1 MFIAK
6 SNLKT
11 ITIISLFI
19 VALFGG
25 VYVVSLELDRIHLT
39 VTVLKDGNTIPGA
52 NVYVFASAPNGTR
65 LIATAC
71 TNQYG
76 IAAFQLSIKNII
88 KPIIDWNQAEKRS
101 FTINPGLYITSIG
114 VYNNTIF
121 FGSASTKLPLTLTGP
136 ITTNVN
142 LDLKHPIKRVE
153 TKIKTVSTNVQQQAP
168 PWAQLIYS
176 AQSTM
181 RETVF
186 KVSTDQNTRAHCGYV
201 VEQYEEVAF
210 KCTYSVT
217 KVIDNSI
224 TVTWSIGAEISWVT
238 SQIKKA
244 LVFDVGQSSIGY
256 VSFLAA
262 INYECWEYE
271 MPADGGELYREHRVY
286 ISYYLPDSL
295 QTVKGEDDIEGN
307 QIFLEPATGKGWN
320 EVATVVL
327 LHQDVSQEFAIPVSK
342 FIKFIAAT
350 YFEFPQALN
359 VPVDVDLILKSTYAI
374 GAYVEV
380 YGVDGC
386 AINIYRVEVWR
397 TLNANYKIPAWAIIL
412 IT

>member
-6 SNLKT
+6 YSLRT
-11 ITIISLFI
+11 ITIVLLFI
-19 VALFGG
+19 IALFGG

-39 VTVLKDGNTIPGA
+39 VTVLKDGKTIPGA
-52 NVYVFASAPNGTR
+52 NVYVFALAPNGTR

-121 FGSASTKLPLTLTGP
+121 FGSTSTKLPLTLTGP

-142 LDLKHPIKRVE
+142 LDLKHPIKKVE
-153 TKIKTVSTNVQQQAP
+153 TKIKTVSTNIQQQAP

-186 KVSTDQNTRAHCGYV
+186 KVSTDQNTKASCGYL
-201 VEQYEEVAF
+201 VEQYREVAF

-238 SQIKKA
+238 SQIYKT
-244 LVFDVGQSSIGY
+244 LVFDVGQSSTGY

-262 INYECWEYE
+262 INYECWKYE
-271 MPADGGELYREHRVY
+271 MPADGGELYREHRTYIVY
-286 ISYYLPDSL
+286 YWPDSL

-307 QIFLEPATGKGWN
+307 QIFLRSVTGAGWN
-320 EVATVVL
+320 TAAFIVY
-327 LHQDVSQEFAIPVSK
+327 LHWHVSQEFGIPISK
-342 FIKFIAAT
+342 FIKLIAT
-350 YFEFPQALN
+350 LFSKFPQALN
-359 VPVDVDLILKSTYAI
+359 VPVDVDLIFKSTDAI
-374 GAYVEV
+374 CADVRV
-380 YGVDGC
+380 YGVEGC
-386 AINIYRVEVWR
+386 TINIYRVEISR
-397 TLNANYKIPAWAIIL
+397 TLNAYYQIPAWAIIL
-412 IT
+412 RT

>member
-136 ITTNVN
+136 ITTNIN
-142 LDLKHPIKRVE
+142 LDLKHPMKKVE
-153 TKIKTVSTNVQQQAP
+153 AKVKMVSTSIQQQAP
-168 PWAQLIYS
+168 PWARLIYS
-176 AQSTM
+176 TQSAM
-181 RETVF
+181 RETFF
-186 KVSTDQNTRAHCGYV
+186 KVSTDQNTKAGCTYKV
-201 VEQYEEVAF
+201 SQNEEVAF

-217 KVIDNSI
+217 QKIDDSVVIEW
-224 TVTWSIGAEISWVT
+224 TIGAEISWVT
-238 SQIKKA
+238 SQIGKYFYFEVNPSGTGYLSS
-244 LVFDVGQSSIGY
+244 LV
-256 VSFLAA
+256 A
-262 INYECWEYE
+262 INYECWEYDY
-271 MPADGGELYREHRVY
+271 PADGEVYREHRVY
-286 ISYYLPDSL
+286 IAYYWPDTL
-295 QTVKGEDDIEGN
+295 DKVMGEDDIEGN
-307 QIFLEPATGKGWN
+307 QVLLDTATGEGLDKYVYG
-320 EVATVVL
+320 VF
-327 LHQDVSQEFAIPVSK
+327 LHWDVSLEFAIPVTK
-342 FIKFIAAT
+342 FIKLLAAPT
-350 YFEFPQALN
+350 FPKALA
-359 VPVDVDLILKSTYAI
+359 VPIDVDLILKSAT
-374 GAYVEV
+374 
-380 YGVDGC
+380 
-386 AINIYRVEVWR
+386 AINALVNIAGVEGYTIYIYRIQVWR
-397 TLNANYKIPAWAIIL
+397 TTNAWYQLPAWAIIL
-412 IT
+412 RT